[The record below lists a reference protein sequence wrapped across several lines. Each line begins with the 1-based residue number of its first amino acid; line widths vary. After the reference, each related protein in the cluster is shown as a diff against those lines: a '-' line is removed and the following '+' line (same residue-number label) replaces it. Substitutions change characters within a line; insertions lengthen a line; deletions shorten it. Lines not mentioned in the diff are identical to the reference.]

1 MAGND
6 GMPPLEL
13 FSPDPWHTVST
24 RWDRW
29 LKRFENYVL
38 ARGIK
43 EDIRKRA
50 MLLHCVGEDVHMR
63 FETLGTEEELKTYDL
78 AVKAL
83 NNLFNPQCNKE
94 FEVFQFNELNQL
106 ENETIDQYYC
116 RLEQAAMHCGFE
128 NTDKEVKS
136 QIIQKTTDAKL
147 RNKGLFEP
155 NTGLQEL
162 LQYGRTNEATIRQ
175 KKAMEDTLA
184 RKTVEVNSKGNA
196 SVNSSST
203 PVHRVVHK
211 PRTKK
216 QPGGYTSNSAVGSS
230 RPKVCFSCPAKGK
243 SCRSCGAQGHFAKMC
258 EGTQYKPKNKP
269 ARNRVHQ
276 LVDTEEDDFGFGV
289 LYSLNDLH
297 NVTSPYCCKLK
308 INGVEAEFEIDTG
321 VSLTIMNETKY
332 KRLCYD
338 KQKTKVVLNRM
349 KKPELKTYSGN
360 TITAVGTAS
369 VCVEYGDQQKQL
381 ELVVVPGS
389 GPSLLGRNWL
399 HELKLDWKTVFHT
412 STPSVGSDSKS
423 DHPELS
429 PEFSDVFSSKLGCYT
444 GGKVTV
450 HLKSDATPHFLKA
463 RSVPFSLKPKV
474 LDELDQL
481 EQEGVIRQVDYSEW
495 ATPIVPVL
503 KPSGQVRIC
512 GDYKITLNM
521 EAQSDFYPLPRIE
534 ELYTKLGG
542 GVLYSKLDL
551 SHAYQQLELDSVS
564 QEYTTINTPKG
575 LFAFT
580 RLPFGVSCAPGIFQR
595 TMESLLSKIPM
606 CAVYFD
612 DILISGKTVAEHDTN
627 VRMVLK
633 TLLDSGL
640 RLKQAKCLFSQS
652 SVEYLGHRIDSSGI
666 HPKAEKVQGINDAP
680 VPKDLTQ
687 LRSYLGILNYYHK
700 FLPNLSS

>member
-43 EDIRKRA
+43 EDICKRA

-94 FEVFQFNELNQL
+94 FEVFQFRELNQL

-116 RLEQAAMHCGFE
+116 RLKQAAMHCGFE
-128 NTDKEVKS
+128 NIDKEVKS

-162 LQYGRTNEATIRQ
+162 LQYVRTNEATIRQ
-175 KKAMEDTLA
+175 KKAMEDSLA

-203 PVHRVVHK
+203 PVHRVTVVHK

-216 QPGGYTSNSAVGSS
+216 QPVRSS
-230 RPKVCFSCPAKGK
+230 RPKVCFSCGGSFPHVGQSCPAKGK
-243 SCRSCGAQGHFAKMC
+243 SCRSCGAQGHSAKMC
-258 EGTQYKPKNKP
+258 KGTKYKPKNKP

-289 LYSLNDLH
+289 LYSSNDLH

-321 VSLTIMNETKY
+321 ASLTIMNETKY
-332 KRLCYD
+332 KRLRYD
-338 KQKTKVVLNRM
+338 KQKTRVVLNRM
-349 KKPELKTYSGN
+349 KKP
-360 TITAVGTAS
+360 
-369 VCVEYGDQQKQL
+369 
-381 ELVVVPGS
+381 
-389 GPSLLGRNWL
+389 
-399 HELKLDWKTVFHT
+399 
-412 STPSVGSDSKS
+412 SVGSDSNKS

-444 GGKVTV
+444 GGKVTI

-474 LDELDQL
+474 LDELDRL
-481 EQEGVIRQVDYSEW
+481 EQEGVIRQVDYSE
-495 ATPIVPVL
+495 
-503 KPSGQVRIC
+503 
-512 GDYKITLNM
+512 
-521 EAQSDFYPLPRIE
+521 
-534 ELYTKLGG
+534 
-542 GVLYSKLDL
+542 
-551 SHAYQQLELDSVS
+551 
-564 QEYTTINTPKG
+564 
-575 LFAFT
+575 
-580 RLPFGVSCAPGIFQR
+580 
-595 TMESLLSKIPM
+595 
-606 CAVYFD
+606 
-612 DILISGKTVAEHDTN
+612 
-627 VRMVLK
+627 
-633 TLLDSGL
+633 
-640 RLKQAKCLFSQS
+640 
-652 SVEYLGHRIDSSGI
+652 
-666 HPKAEKVQGINDAP
+666 
-680 VPKDLTQ
+680 
-687 LRSYLGILNYYHK
+687 
-700 FLPNLSS
+700 